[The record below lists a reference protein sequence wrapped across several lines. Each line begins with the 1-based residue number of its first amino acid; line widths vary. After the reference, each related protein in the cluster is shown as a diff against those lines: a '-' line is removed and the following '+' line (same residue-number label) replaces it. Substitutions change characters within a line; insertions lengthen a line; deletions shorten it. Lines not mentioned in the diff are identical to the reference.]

1 MLPSPEIEINRGH
14 EVAFY
19 SDDRSLLGDLTQFIG
34 SALKAG
40 NAAIVVATE
49 SHRNSLFP
57 ELQAYGLDVGA
68 AVEQGRYIAL
78 DAADTL
84 SAFMFNGMPDPER
97 FMKAFGSL
105 VLRAANAAKG
115 EHSRVAVFGECV
127 HLLWTQGNAEAAIRM
142 EKLGNQ
148 LTKTYDVDILCGYSV
163 SGRVGELYSPIFRQ
177 ILAEHSAAHFR

>member
-1 MLPSPEIEINRGH
+1 MLPPPEIEINRGH
-14 EVAFY
+14 EVGFY
-19 SDDRSLLGDLTQFIG
+19 SDDRSLLDHLTQFVG

-49 SHRNSLFP
+49 SHRDNLFP
-57 ELQAYGLDVGA
+57 ELQACGLDIGA
-68 AVEQGRYIAL
+68 AVEQGRYIAV

-84 SAFMFNGMPDPER
+84 SAIMFNGMPDPDR

-115 EHSRVAVFGECV
+115 GHSHVAVFGECV

-142 EKLGNQ
+142 EKLCNQ
-148 LTKTYDVDILCGYSV
+148 LIKTYNVNILCGYSV
-163 SGRVGELYSPIFRQ
+163 SGGKLYSPIFQQ